1 MESPVLDDVLK
12 VNEGFYQAF
21 QSLDIRQMEGV
32 WWKADY
38 VQCFHPGWGLL
49 RGWEAVMTS
58 WRRIFENTQGVKII
72 LTEVHAEVRGHFA
85 WVTQY
90 ENLSSKID
98 GEISAG
104 VVLATNVFE
113 KRPEG
118 WFMIHHHGSTVISP
132 PAHPGTHSVH

>member
-1 MESPVLDDVLK
+1 MGSPVLDDVLK
-12 VNEGFYQAF
+12 VNEAFYQAF

-32 WWKADY
+32 WRKASY

-58 WRRIFENTQGVKII
+58 WRRIFENTHGVKIV
-72 LTEVHAEVRGHFA
+72 LTEVHTEVRDQIA

-90 ENLSSKID
+90 ENLSSEID
-98 GEISAG
+98 GERSAG

-113 KRPEG
+113 KHPEG
-118 WFMIHHHGSTVISP
+118 WFMIHHHGSTVINP
-132 PAHPGTHSVH
+132 PAHPSTHSVH